1 MSKTITQRSGAPI
14 SELIDPATREKLED
28 LQQKLGQQE
37 ALKRPRDADGRFS
50 AVPRDQLVKDNK
62 TLQRL
67 SDITAAAGHMS
78 VGSLLDAA
86 RVPSVTQLTKRY
98 NTQAAR
104 APLLGMLAGRALGP
118 VQSAVLG
125 TTPRFGHGAALVPY
139 EPKPLVKLSSPSPV
153 DDIID
158 AEYEVVQDSLRL
170 ESPNAQQATKPA
182 GLWDSLKDF
191 GRAVM
196 GEASKAWNKLKNH
209 RLVAPVLAFFVGKG
223 FGPAHA
229 SMQGANPP
237 KQPTPGAPM
246 QALLPAPPRKAQ
258 AKTTPER
265 TAPARLTSPTMDQ
278 LPSPFVPAAQG
289 LTQAVENL
297 RGLWP
302 KGVKTAPAPY
312 LKQAEALQSHKA
324 QAMAKLPAMPDTS
337 EVSSLLKQSDEING
351 RDGYSQT
358 ASRLAQGFLGDSE
371 VRSMLSQVEGSTPR
385 TLHQVQ
391 AAAMWLGLADID
403 ADVAALHSPVQTSAD
418 KSRGARGAAL
428 FERLG
433 LGGAKTADLL
443 QGLQDHERQDLPSQL
458 LRLIDHSAQ
467 VCSTGQSID
476 AGQLEAELQ
485 TRAKTGAF
493 EPELA
498 SLMAQA
504 AQRGLLTTAL
514 S

>member
-1 MSKTITQRSGAPI
+1 MSKTITHRSGAPI

-28 LQQKLGQQE
+28 LQQRLGQQE
-37 ALKRPRDADGRFS
+37 ALKRPRDADGRYS

-62 TLQRL
+62 TLRRL
-67 SDITAAAGHMS
+67 GDITAAAGHMS

-86 RVPSVTQLTKRY
+86 QVPSVTQLTKRY
-98 NTQAAR
+98 STQASR
-104 APLLGMLAGRALGP
+104 APLLGLLAGRTLGP

-125 TTPRFGHGAALVPY
+125 TTPRFGHGAALVPN
-139 EPKPLVKLSSPSPV
+139 EPKPLATIVQTPAA

-158 AEYEVVQDSLRL
+158 AEFEVVQDSLRL
-170 ESPNAQQATKPA
+170 EGPNTQQAKKPA

-246 QALLPAPPRKAQ
+246 QALLPPPPDQPPAE
-258 AKTTPER
+258 AKPER
-265 TAPARLTSPTMDQ
+265 TTPDRLTGPTMAQ
-278 LPSPFVPAAQG
+278 LPSPFVAPAQS
-289 LTQAVENL
+289 LSQAVENL

-302 KGVKTAPAPY
+302 AGVKTAPAPY
-312 LKQAEALQSHKA
+312 LKQAEALQGHKA
-324 QAMAKLPAMPDTS
+324 QALAKLPAMPEAS
-337 EVSSLLKQSDEING
+337 EVSRLLNDSDQVNG
-351 RDGYSQT
+351 RDGYSQI
-358 ASRLAQGFLGDSE
+358 AGRLAQGFLGDSE
-371 VRSMLSQVEGSTPR
+371 VRSMLSGVEGSTPR
-385 TLHQVQ
+385 SLHQVQ
-391 AAAMWLGLADID
+391 AAAMWLGLADVD
-403 ADVAALHSPVQTSAD
+403 ADVATLHSPRPTAGD
-418 KSRGARGAAL
+418 ASRGARGAAL

-433 LGGAKTADLL
+433 LGGAKTAALL
-443 QGLQDHERQDLPSQL
+443 AGLQDHQRQDLPSQL

-467 VCSTGQSID
+467 VCSTADGID
-476 AGQLEAELQ
+476 AQQLETALQ
-485 TRAKTGAF
+485 ARAKAGAF

-498 SLMAQA
+498 TLMAGA
-504 AQRGLLTTAL
+504 AQRGLLSAAL